1 MRVIQLTKMEIIELA
16 EAATRAD
23 AEGLPFRVAV
33 DGGGFKY
40 KVGGGMWTPAL
51 GWQE

>member
-1 MRVIQLTKMEIIELA
+1 MRIIQLTTMEIIELA

-23 AEGLPFRVAV
+23 AEGKAFRLAC
-33 DGGGFKY
+33 DGGGIKY
-40 KVGGGMWTPAL
+40 KVGGGMWSAPI